1 MESYHIHLKNDSK
14 IDLER
19 VSGQMDPQGAKDHR
33 KSVGE
38 LEILSRII
46 QELNDRFGTEFAEED
61 KVFIRQLDD

>member
-1 MESYHIHLKNDSK
+1 
-14 IDLER
+14 
-19 VSGQMDPQGAKDHR
+19 MDPQGAKDHR